1 MADPG
6 NDSSPAPENGGV
18 LLAPG
23 SDMKPVTI
31 TDAPEAGQSVADDG
45 KEYTTVK
52 EGLAHIL
59 VPHDNPTYTDP
70 RAPKDTNT
78 QAQTVFYN
86 PIQQFNRDLSVLAI
100 RAFGEDLV
108 ATRRRKSDRRTQ
120 QPKRKERR
128 HKGSEKRELGDLSKG
143 TGEGSQPMEAHE
155 RKRIRTGPGPAASPQ
170 DSASTTHNGDAME
183 NVEHTG
189 ERTEEQNLFNDRE
202 INDED
207 LIASETVLTSQDPHP
222 NSKQAGH
229 EANAD
234 AAERPAPK
242 GLKFRVLDALS
253 ATGLRALRYA
263 QELPF
268 VTSVTANDLS
278 PKATQS
284 IALNVKHNR
293 LEDRI
298 VPTTGNALAL
308 MYSLAAQEG
317 PNKPDPKYEVID
329 LDPYGTAAPFI
340 DAAVQA
346 TTDGGLLCVT
356 CTDSSIFAS
365 TGYPEKTYSQY
376 GGLPSKG
383 FHSHEVGLRLILNA
397 IASSAARYGIA
408 IEPLLSLS
416 IDFYAR
422 VFVRIKKSPAEVK
435 FLAGKTMLVYEC
447 DAGCGAWQTQ
457 FLARNQAMQGKKGAA
472 FYKHSLAQAPTA
484 SPFCQ
489 HCGFKTH
496 VSHTG
501 SGLKGSQS

>member
-1 MADPG
+1 MV
-6 NDSSPAPENGGV
+6 PENDNLLPTPEDGGISLPSAGDRRPV
-18 LLAPG
+18 AITEAPRIRQDVVHNG
-23 SDMKPVTI
+23 R
-31 TDAPEAGQSVADDG
+31 
-45 KEYTTVK
+45 EYTTVK
-52 EGLAHIL
+52 EGLAYIL
-59 VPHDNPTYTDP
+59 VPHNNPTVNDP
-70 RAPKDTNT
+70 KAPKDSNT
-78 QAQTVFYN
+78 QTQSVFYN

-100 RAFGEDLV
+100 RAFGEDLT
-108 ATRRRKSDRRTQ
+108 ATRRRRSERRNQ
-120 QPKRKERR
+120 QVRRKERR
-128 HKGSEKRELGDLSKG
+128 HDGVQKREHGDVHESA
-143 TGEGSQPMEAHE
+143 GEPSPSVEEHE
-155 RKRIRTGPGPAASPQ
+155 RKRIRTERGPVAALPN
-170 DSASTTHNGDAME
+170 SALADGAKDVGDL
-183 NVEHTG
+183 
-189 ERTEEQNLFNDRE
+189 EEQNPFNDRD

-207 LIASETVLTSQDPHP
+207 LVACEGVLNPQ
-222 NSKQAGH
+222 NSKLESKQGGH
-229 EANAD
+229 ETNANA
-234 AAERPAPK
+234 AADDEIILKKP
-242 GLKFRVLDALS
+242 KFRILDALS

-284 IALNVKHNR
+284 IELNIKHNR
-293 LEDRI
+293 LENRI
-298 VPTTGNALAL
+298 FATTGNALAL
-308 MYSLAAQEG
+308 MYSLTAREG
-317 PNKPDPKYEVID
+317 PSKPDPKYEVID
-329 LDPYGTAAPFI
+329 LDPYGTAAPFV

-383 FHSHEVGLRLILNA
+383 FHSHEVGLRLILHA
-397 IASSAARYGIA
+397 IALSAARYGVA

-422 VFVRIKKSPAEVK
+422 VFVRVKKSPAEVK

-457 FLARNQAMQGKKGAA
+457 FLARNQAVQGKKGAM

-484 SPFCQ
+484 SPFCE

-496 VSHTG
+496 VSRTCSG
-501 SGLKGSQS
+501 SMVHKS